1 MLFHLLSFYQNKKII
16 IMANEHYFALTILLV
31 MLLMYNFIIKRSTGM
46 SQLNGDVTDSE
57 EIIKG

>member
-1 MLFHLLSFYQNKKII
+1 
-16 IMANEHYFALTILLV
+16 MANEHYFALTILLV